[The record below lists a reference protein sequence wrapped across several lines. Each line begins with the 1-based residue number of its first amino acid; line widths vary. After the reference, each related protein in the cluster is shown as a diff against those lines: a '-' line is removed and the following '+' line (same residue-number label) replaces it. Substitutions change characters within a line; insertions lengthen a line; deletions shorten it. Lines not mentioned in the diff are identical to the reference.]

1 MSKNN
6 KSPDNT
12 MNERL
17 ASGLLAG
24 LSAALIIAEAS
35 LATIYGFQPGLILFC
50 LSIYA
55 GAAGLMFSLRTL
67 LEGGSRGVESVSER
81 RARAMQDRNM
91 GDILAGYDVDEE
103 FIGRGRGSRKPS
115 SDKASDETRPLDDD
129 ELRSAVINYAAMAGG
144 LDRLS
149 RTLESMDDRAF
160 GTMARKAGITGV
172 TRERALAVAIELAAG
187 GEAGKVEAAPTLS
200 ISLDRETFDDYIRR
214 GMTEGDHGQDG
225 DEGAGF
231 SVGLDAERLSALP
244 SEPPTDFSHDPKAI
258 FSKIHRAG
266 GKR

>member
-6 KSPDNT
+6 QSPDNT

-24 LSAALIIAEAS
+24 LSAALIIAEAT
-35 LATIYGFQPGLILFC
+35 LAAIYGFQPGLILFC

-55 GAAGLMFSLRTL
+55 GAAGLLFSLRPL
-67 LEGGSRGVESVSER
+67 FEGGSRGVESVSER

-91 GDILAGYDVDEE
+91 GNILEGYDVDEE

-115 SDKASDETRPLDDD
+115 SGKSSGEARPLD
-129 ELRSAVINYAAMAGG
+129 EEALRAAVINYAAMAGG
-144 LDRLS
+144 FSRL
-149 RTLESMDDRAF
+149 RETLESMDDRAF
-160 GTMARKAGITGV
+160 GTMARNAGITGV
-172 TRERALAVAIELAAG
+172 TRERALAVATELAAG
-187 GEAGKVEAAPTLS
+187 GEAGTDEAAPTLS

-231 SVGLDAERLSALP
+231 SVGLDADRLSALP

>member
-1 MSKNN
+1 
-6 KSPDNT
+6 

-24 LSAALIIAEAS
+24 LSAALIIAEAL
-35 LATIYGFQPGLILFC
+35 LAAVYGFQPGLILFC

-55 GAAGLMFSLRTL
+55 GAAGLLFSLRTL

-91 GDILAGYDVDEE
+91 GGILKGYDVDEE
-103 FIGRGRGSRKPS
+103 FIGHGRGSRKPS
-115 SDKASDETRPLDDD
+115 SVKASGESRPLDEDA
-129 ELRSAVINYAAMAGG
+129 LRSAVINYAGMAGG
-144 LDRLS
+144 LVRL
-149 RTLESMDDRAF
+149 RETLESMDDRAF
-160 GTMARKAGITGV
+160 GTMARSAGITGV
-172 TRERALAVAIELAAG
+172 TRERALAMAIELASE
-187 GEAGKVEAAPTLS
+187 GEAGKEASAPTLS

-214 GMTEGDHGQDG
+214 GMTEGDGGHDG
-225 DEGAGF
+225 NEGTGAGF
-231 SVGLDAERLSALP
+231 SVGLDADRLSALP

-258 FSKIHRAG
+258 FSKINRAG